1 MPPSNPQTLRG
12 GLLLTVAALL
22 IAGSVAAAASVER
35 DLRLMWVSAA
45 LGVLALLPLALLYAA
60 LRSTSRLGQAQQ
72 LDANAQRI
80 ENERNHTAILQL
92 LDEISGLADGDL
104 TVTATV
110 TEHMT
115 GAIADSVN
123 VAVESTRGLIG
134 TINQSAVHLDAAA
147 QQTQALSQHLARAS
161 TAQSRQIAAATE
173 SIAAMAGSIEEVSGN
188 AERAADVAQHSVQ
201 VAHTGAEAVHRTI
214 DGMNN
219 LRETIQDTAKRIKRL
234 GESSQEIGNIVALI
248 NDIAEQTGILALNAS
263 IQASMAGE
271 AGRGFAIVADEVQRL
286 AERAT
291 QATGQI
297 AALVNNIQVDTQ
309 GAVQSMER
317 STADVVSGA
326 QLAEHAGGALGEI
339 ERVSTQIAALVHNI
353 SASARSQAQVGQSI
367 ARNMQV
373 LREISAQTADS
384 TQSTSLAIARMA
396 GLSTDLR
403 SSVAGFRLPRPGAES
418 PATAPGQPPVTLDP
432 EQTGRFRRPPGLDHD

>member
-1 MPPSNPQTLRG
+1 
-12 GLLLTVAALL
+12 
-22 IAGSVAAAASVER
+22 
-35 DLRLMWVSAA
+35 
-45 LGVLALLPLALLYAA
+45 
-60 LRSTSRLGQAQQ
+60 
-72 LDANAQRI
+72 
-80 ENERNHTAILQL
+80 
-92 LDEISGLADGDL
+92 
-104 TVTATV
+104 
-110 TEHMT
+110 
-115 GAIADSVN
+115 
-123 VAVESTRGLIG
+123 
-134 TINQSAVHLDAAA
+134 
-147 QQTQALSQHLARAS
+147 
-161 TAQSRQIAAATE
+161 
-173 SIAAMAGSIEEVSGN
+173 MAGSIEEVSGN

-384 TQSTSLAIARMA
+384 TQSTSLAIAKMA

-403 SSVAGFRLPRPGAES
+403 GSVAGFRLPRP
-418 PATAPGQPPVTLDP
+418 
-432 EQTGRFRRPPGLDHD
+432 PGLDHD